1 MNLIEYCCQP
11 KDTGRSPKNMI
22 AIYIVYKQSTNDM
35 NYNIIKKKCKENK
48 KQESLEEK
56 FSETVIR

>member
-22 AIYIVYKQSTNDM
+22 AIYIVYKQPTNDM
-35 NYNIIKKKCKENK
+35 NYNIIKKKSAKRIRNK
-48 KQESLEEK
+48 SH
-56 FSETVIR
+56 